1 MTPREIAEY
10 AINYSPPWPPDGD
23 GPAIDRVTKHIEQAI
38 EAERQACIQI
48 AREVQDRSAQLMGE
62 VQHDATKE
70 YYRGRG
76 LGAATIAEKIRQR
89 GNS

>member
-1 MTPREIAEY
+1 MTARERAQEEVLRFGLSKNAEIIPY
-10 AINYSPPWPPDGD
+10 
-23 GPAIDRVTKHIEQAI
+23 IERAVVAAQ

-48 AREVQDRSAQLMGE
+48 AREVEEQSAQLMGE

-76 LGAATIAEKIRQR
+76 LGAAAIAEKIRQQ